1 MLALVTVAGVYLGSR
16 LWHEVLAAADDFVA
30 TEGHDIIVE
39 VHEGDSTVAIAETLA
54 DREVVVTAGAFVE
67 AAGENQAISAIQPG
81 FYRLHTFIS
90 ASEAVERLADPRNR
104 TGRVVIPEG
113 RQLDDVQ
120 DVKTGAVTEGI
131 LTLVSRA
138 TCVVLDGDERCV
150 DGAALRQAAA
160 SVDLATLKV
169 PDWAVASAE
178 ALRGDHRRIEGL
190 IAAGAWNVDPI
201 AAPADIVAS
210 LITASVNRYTAA
222 GLGSTAAGA
231 ELATYQVLIVASL
244 VQREA
249 AAADFAKVARVI
261 INRLTAG
268 QNLEL
273 DSTVNY
279 VLQQQEVATTD
290 ADRAEST
297 PWNTYAA
304 PGLPATPICSPS
316 AEAIAAAARPAE
328 GDWMYFVTVDRQGT
342 TVFTSDYQQHL
353 VNVELAR
360 ANGVLDSAR

>member
-16 LWHEVLAAADDFVA
+16 LWHEVLTAADDFA
-30 TEGHDIIVE
+30 AAAGHDIIVE
-39 VHEGDSTVAIAETLA
+39 VHEGDSTAAIAETLA
-54 DREVVVTAGAFVE
+54 DRDVVVTAGAFVE

-90 ASEAVERLADPRNR
+90 AGEAVDRLADPRNR

-138 TCVVLDGDERCV
+138 TCVVLDGEQRCIDV
-150 DGAALRQAAA
+150 EALRQAAA
-160 SVDLATLKV
+160 TGDLATLKG
-169 PDWAVASAE
+169 PDWAAASAE

-190 IAAGAWNVDPI
+190 IATGAFNVDPT
-201 AAPADIVAS
+201 AAPADILAS
-210 LITASVNRYTAA
+210 LVAASVNRYAAA

-231 ELATYQVLIVASL
+231 ALTPYQVLIVASL

-279 VLQQQEVATTD
+279 ILQQQEVATTD
-290 ADRAEST
+290 ADRAERT

-304 PGLPATPICSPS
+304 AGLPATPICSPP